1 MWHSAQASA
10 ARSSLANVVAPPQG
24 GGQPTGWGT
33 VRRIQEFSIPSELIP
48 ADAPP
53 GALVKRDAGRAIHYA
68 GNLMQWKLEQEQS
81 MGLCSVVEVVMR
93 RGEEPPLH
101 VHANEDELYYVL
113 EGDLTFYVG
122 HDVFDVSPRDTVL
135 LPRNVPHAF
144 SVSKRSGVAR
154 LLLVIWP
161 SNNLRR
167 YFDMMGTRATE
178 PELPPP
184 AIDFPVAEA
193 VDALAPHG
201 VSILG
206 PGPSLVNDG
215 LAPPQRPAGADS

>member
-1 MWHSAQASA
+1 
-10 ARSSLANVVAPPQG
+10 VVAPPQG

-33 VRRIQEFSIPSELIP
+33 VRRIPEFSIPSELIP
-48 ADAPP
+48 AGAQP
-53 GALVKRDAGRAIHYA
+53 GSLVKRDAGRTIYYA
-68 GNLMQWKLEQEQS
+68 GNLMQWKLEQERS
-81 MGLCSVVEVVMR
+81 MGFCSVVEVVMR

-122 HDVFDVSPRDTVL
+122 RDVYDVSPGDTVV
-135 LPRNVPHAF
+135 LPRKLPHAF
-144 SVSKRSGVAR
+144 SVSKHSGVAR

-161 SNNLRR
+161 ANNLRR
-167 YFDMMGTRATE
+167 YFDVMGTPGTE

-184 AIDFPVAEA
+184 ATDFPVPAA
-193 VDALAPHG
+193 VEALAPHE

-215 LAPPQRPAGADS
+215 LVPPARGDG